1 MLSPP
6 EGARSLV
13 IVVLDSCRFD
23 SFMRAELSSLRG
35 LGEVQERFSYASWT
49 PPAHYNLFMGLL
61 PHASPTGI
69 HASTAWKR
77 DLAAMADRLGIPE
90 LGFATMLPQ
99 LWLPH
104 TLREDYGYH
113 TQAIVS
119 MPVLNP
125 ATPLA
130 TGFDRYE
137 MAERH
142 NDLGAIAD
150 RLVFPTDRP
159 SFTVI
164 NTGETHFP
172 YASADEP
179 RETWPRIE
187 GIDGVFEQ
195 LSAGQPLHQSQAPRA
210 LSADRVAALHQR
222 QVRALSRTNR
232 ALEALLD
239 RCPPHTWVVITSDHG
254 ELFGEGGYL
263 GHGPIVH
270 EKVLAVPLLEGLIH
284 AS

>member
-1 MLSPP
+1 MPVSTGP
-6 EGARSLV
+6 RNLV

-23 SFMRAELSSLRG
+23 SFMQAELPSIRG
-35 LGEVQERFSYASWT
+35 LGEVHRRYSYASWT

-61 PHASPTGI
+61 PHASPSGI
-69 HASTAWKR
+69 HASTAWKG
-77 DLAAMADRLGIPE
+77 DLASMAHRLGIPD
-90 LGFATMLPQ
+90 LGFTALLPN

-104 TLREDYGYH
+104 TLREEYGYH

-137 MAERH
+137 MADRH
-142 NDLGAIAD
+142 NDLAAIVSS
-150 RLVFPTDRP
+150 LEFPVDRP

-172 YASADEP
+172 YATADEP

-195 LSAGQPLHQSQAPRA
+195 LSAGQPLHQTRAPRA
-210 LSADRVAALHQR
+210 LNTERVAALHQR
-222 QVRALSRTNR
+222 QIRSLSETNH
-232 ALEALLD
+232 AIEALLD
-239 RCPPHTWVVITSDHG
+239 GCPSNTWVVITSDHG

-270 EKVLAVPLLEGLIH
+270 DKVLEVPLVEGLIH